1 MLKTINN
8 LLITARAIK
17 SFNVIDVVLWIVLLF
32 SSYHVCINN
41 SFVFT
46 WINLEEA
53 FMSIFSFELLKFIV
67 WSFVVVSLY
76 FLLKFALSK
85 SFVKSNLAFKL
96 LLISIKELEIRR
108 SFRNVYFHQSRA
120 RINHVDVVKSL
131 TYTIGSEKH
140 ILNAKFLQKLL
151 GGSLKILIIVLFNIE
166 FFIHNSLTW
175 LVVLAIIISTI
186 IILISLYGILVN
198 NGLSN
203 MKRIIS

>member
-151 GGSLKILIIVLFNIE
+151 GGSLKILII
-166 FFIHNSLTW
+166 T
-175 LVVLAIIISTI
+175 
-186 IILISLYGILVN
+186 VN
-198 NGLSN
+198 
-203 MKRIIS
+203 